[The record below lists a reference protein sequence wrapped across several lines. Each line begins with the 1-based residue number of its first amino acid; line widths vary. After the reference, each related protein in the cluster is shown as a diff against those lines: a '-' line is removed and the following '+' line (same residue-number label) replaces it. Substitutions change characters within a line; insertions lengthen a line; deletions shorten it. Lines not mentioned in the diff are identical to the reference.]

1 MDSAEDI
8 LEFVLEG
15 ERYALDIQ
23 LVREVVGMIPIT
35 TIPRAPLYIAG
46 VINYRGEITNIIS
59 LAALLGL
66 PLHEIRSSQKIIL
79 LVPKATACSNVGII
93 ADDVLGVV
101 QVTRADVEYLSE
113 GLASEVAGFV
123 KGIIKKK
130 GDASGK
136 QNSGLV
142 IWIDLKKIIE
152 DASKK

>member
-35 TIPRAPLYIAG
+35 TIPRAPLYVAG
-46 VINYRGEITNIIS
+46 VINHRGEITNIIS
-59 LAALLGL
+59 LATLLGL
-66 PLHEIRSSQKIIL
+66 PFHEIRSSQKIIL
-79 LVPKATACSNVGII
+79 LVPEAAPGSNVGII
-93 ADDVLGVV
+93 ADDVLGVM
-101 QVTRADVEYLSE
+101 QVPRADVEHLGE
-113 GLASEVAGFV
+113 GLASDVAGFV

-130 GDASGK
+130 GGASGK
-136 QNSGLV
+136 KSSGLV
-142 IWIDLKKIIE
+142 IWIDIKKMIE

>member
-1 MDSAEDI
+1 MDSTEDI

-35 TIPRAPLYIAG
+35 TIPRAPLYVAG
-46 VINYRGEITNIIS
+46 VINHRGEITNIIS
-59 LAALLGL
+59 LATLLGL
-66 PLHEIRSSQKIIL
+66 PFHEIRSSQKIIL

-130 GDASGK
+130 SDASEK
-136 QNSGLV
+136 KSSVLV
-142 IWIDLKKIIE
+142 IWIDIQKMIKN
-152 DASKK
+152 AATK

>member
-35 TIPRAPLYIAG
+35 TIPRAPLYVAG
-46 VINYRGEITNIIS
+46 VINHRGEITNIIS
-59 LAALLGL
+59 LAVLLGL
-66 PLHEIRSSQKIIL
+66 PFHEIRSSQKIVL
-79 LVPKATACSNVGII
+79 LVPEAAAGSNVGIV

-101 QVTRADVEYLSE
+101 QVARADVEYLSE

-123 KGIIKKK
+123 KGIIKKN

-136 QNSGLV
+136 KNSGLV
-142 IWIDLKKIIE
+142 IWIDIKKMIE
-152 DASKK
+152 NASKK

>member
-1 MDSAEDI
+1 MDSKMDI

-35 TIPRAPLYIAG
+35 AIPRAPPYIAG
-46 VINYRGEITNIIS
+46 VMNHRGEITNIIN
-59 LAALLGL
+59 LANLLGL
-66 PLHEIRSSQKIIL
+66 PFSEIRSSSKIIL
-79 LVPKATACSNVGII
+79 LVPQAAAGSNVGII

-130 GDASGK
+130 ADAPGK
-136 QNSGLV
+136 KSSGLV
-142 IWIDLKKIIE
+142 IWIDIQKMIKNAAKK
-152 DASKK
+152 